1 MERRA
6 LIKQLMLTGM
16 AAAIPFRKVWADM
29 IPALRAF
36 KRPFHRFTVGELE
49 LTVITDGFI
58 RLSPVQPNFPN
69 GSEAA
74 EKALLHEHFRPTSEM
89 DLSMNILLIKKG
101 NEVILI
107 DTGTGGA
114 FGEDSGWMLPS
125 MADAGF
131 TPEGVTAVIISHAH
145 PDHVGGLVTKTGQ
158 PVFPNAKVYL
168 SKPENAFWMA
178 PQQDFSKSKFQDKQ
192 LLAVFTTGTQQTLK
206 ALGNRVQLF
215 DDGAELFGCI
225 RMEIAPGHT
234 PGHALTHIYSGNEKI
249 VHVADLVH
257 SDVLSIPHPE
267 WGFNGD
273 VDIAQAAATRKK
285 LLVRFAKEQ
294 TKVFAYHF
302 PWPGIGY
309 VKPEGSKW
317 EWVPEAYAVPVA
329 AALPGRR

>member
-16 AAAIPFRKVWADM
+16 AAAIPFRKVWANGL
-29 IPALRAF
+29 PSLQTF
-36 KRPFHRFTVGELE
+36 KRPFHRFTLGELE

-69 GSEAA
+69 GPKAA
-74 EKALLHEHFRPTSEM
+74 EKALLHGHFRPTNEV
-89 DLSMNILLIKKG
+89 DLSMNILLVKKG
-101 NEVILI
+101 TDVILI

-114 FGEDSGWMLPS
+114 FGKDSGWMLPS

-131 TPEGVTAVIISHAH
+131 TREGITAVVISHAH
-145 PDHVGGLVTKTGQ
+145 PDHIGGLVTKAGE
-158 PVFPNAKVYL
+158 PVFPHAKVYIAEAE
-168 SKPENAFWMA
+168 SAFWMA
-178 PQQDFSKSKFQDKQ
+178 PRQDFSKSKFQNKQ
-192 LLAVFTTGTQQTLK
+192 LLADFATAARQTLK
-206 ALGNRVQLF
+206 ALGQRVQHF
-215 DDGAELFGCI
+215 NDGAELFGCI

-234 PGHALTHIYSGNEKI
+234 PGHALTHIYSGGEKM

-273 VDIAQAAATRKK
+273 VDIDMATATRKR
-285 LLVRFAKEQ
+285 LLARFGKDK

-309 VKPEGSKW
+309 VKPDGGKW
-317 EWVPEAYAVPVA
+317 EWIPEAYAVPVA
-329 AALPGRR
+329 